1 MTLGEIRRAI
11 DNIDARIIGLLSE
24 RGTLVTAAGRL
35 KRDEQGVRDPKR
47 VEQVI
52 GKVRAAAGEA
62 GLDPVIA
69 EDVYRTIIAC
79 FVRQELA
86 EAAQSSKNHAAP
98 AENFLIRNAVDE
110 DRDQILAVFNH
121 YVKESFAAYP
131 DRSLDGTFF
140 DFMKTI
146 VYGDAFFVLET
157 PQKRIAGFGFLKKY
171 HPYPAFKRTA
181 ETGYFILPEFT
192 RKGLGT
198 RLLEALEKEARAL
211 GVRTLLAN
219 VSSFNPQSLAF
230 HQKHGFR
237 ECGRFKKIVRKFG
250 QDIDIVWMQKESI

>member
-1 MTLGEIRRAI
+1 MTLDEIRLAI
-11 DNIDARIIGLLSE
+11 DSIDTKIIGLLSE

-52 GKVRAAAGEA
+52 GEVRTKAVEA
-62 GLDPVIA
+62 GLDPNIA
-69 EDVYRTIIAC
+69 EDIYREIIGC
-79 FVRQELA
+79 FVRKELREFA
-86 EAAQSSKNHAAP
+86 ESSKKRTAP
-98 AENFLIRNAVDE
+98 DGSFQIRKAVDQ
-110 DRDQILAVFNH
+110 DRDRILAVFNH
-121 YVKESFAAYP
+121 YVEQSFAAYP
-131 DRSLDGTFF
+131 DRPLDSTFF

-146 VYGDAFFVLET
+146 VYEDAFFVLET
-157 PQKRIAGFGFLKKY
+157 QEKRIAGFGFLKKY

-219 VSSFNPQSLAF
+219 VSSLNPQSLGF
-230 HQKHGFR
+230 HQKQGFR

-250 QDIDIVWMQKESI
+250 QDMDIVWMQKML